1 MIKRD
6 LSPRIV
12 RARVYG
18 SKGTKVLTG
27 PQIRARLGLYDTWAY
42 FSTVSS
48 SQVKRAKGARAAGA
62 FPELAGT
69 FDPAPRGRRLLVER
83 RERGKW
89 TRVTRVHTTKRGRY
103 RTTLSTAGVYRVR
116 AGTVAGP
123 AVRPLARNDQ
133 PKGARL
139 DAERRSAAT
148 GR

>member
-1 MIKRD
+1 MIKRG

-18 SKGTKVLTG
+18 SRGTKVLTG

-48 SQVKRAKGARAAGA
+48 SQVSRAKGARAAGA
-62 FPELAGT
+62 VFPELAGT

-83 RERGKW
+83 RERGRW
-89 TRVTRVHTTKRGRY
+89 ARVARVHTSARGRY

-116 AGTVAGP
+116 AGSVAGP
-123 AVRPLARNDQ
+123 AVRIR
-133 PKGARL
+133 
-139 DAERRSAAT
+139 
-148 GR
+148 